1 VNIVTGIVVYQMLWW
16 LTFFMVLPWGIQVEE
31 KPTPGFAD
39 SAPKKPQLKLK
50 LLITT
55 LVSAVAWFCVYFI
68 IESDII
74 SFRN

>member
-1 VNIVTGIVVYQMLWW
+1 MLWW